1 MIVALAPAVADA
13 QVPVQPGPEQVRRH
27 EQISLF
33 EGTLVGA
40 VNKAAHMVARDVQS
54 HTSNANFF
62 TGDASAKGFI
72 LDGYGVFVYVEIPT
86 LDLTLSI
93 MIDQLDKQQQQQ
105 RAEPGPVSNNP
116 DGKVEAKAEP
126 KVTLP
131 STAREALQAVMD
143 TGQKYRNEVKLALT
157 DAMLDFTKNL
167 ELKPDEWLSV
177 AARGSDGALTPGQI
191 YQLTTVVLRVKG
203 SDLADYLAGR
213 LTKEEARQ
221 KVEVRQF

>member
-1 MIVALAPAVADA
+1 MIVAFAPAVAVA
-13 QVPVQPGPEQVRRH
+13 QVPIQPGPEQVRRH

-93 MIDQLDKQQQQQ
+93 MIDQLDKQQQQ
-105 RAEPGPVSNNP
+105 RAEVGPVSNNP
-116 DGKVEAKAEP
+116 DGKVDPKGEP
-126 KVTLP
+126 KVSLP

-203 SDLADYLAGR
+203 SDLGDYLAGR